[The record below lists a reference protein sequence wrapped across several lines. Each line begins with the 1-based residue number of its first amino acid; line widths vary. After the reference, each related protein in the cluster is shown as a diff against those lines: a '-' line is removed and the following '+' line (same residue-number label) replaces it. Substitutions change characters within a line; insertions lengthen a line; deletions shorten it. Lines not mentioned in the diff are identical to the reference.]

1 MVESKDPKA
10 GSDSTQTRKPQD
22 KNLNEIHKKSK
33 TKLIEDSHVDIDQG
47 QKPKRLI
54 RNFLLQPLLQVKL
67 GLYAITLSLSFVA
80 IIIFLIYSNFANFV
94 DAVVQLTDV
103 EDDVKD
109 LFLEYWAGTR
119 LWIVG
124 CSVIYLIATI
134 LVSVIFTHRLV
145 GPTVAF
151 RRHVRSLR
159 EGKFQAR
166 TFLRR
171 GDAFIEVAEELNL
184 LSEVLEKGQLP
195 NYTAK
200 KD

>member
-1 MVESKDPKA
+1 MTGPTGSQPSSPKVNGA
-10 GSDSTQTRKPQD
+10 PPKKVDGDST
-22 KNLNEIHKKSK
+22 S
-33 TKLIEDSHVDIDQG
+33 
-47 QKPKRLI
+47 KPKRRI

-67 GLYAITLSLSFVA
+67 GLYAIFLSFLFVA
-80 IIIFLIYSNFANFV
+80 TTGFLLYTNFANFI

-109 LFLEYWAGTR
+109 LFLEYWHDTR

-124 CSVIYLIATI
+124 CCAAYFLATI
-134 LVSVIFTHRLV
+134 VVSVIFTHRLV
-145 GPTVAF
+145 GPTIAF
-151 RRHVRSLR
+151 RRHIRSLR

-171 GDAFIEVAEELNL
+171 GDAFSEVADEINL
-184 LSEVLEKGQLP
+184 LSEVLEKGKLP
-195 NYTAK
+195 NYVTR

>member
-1 MVESKDPKA
+1 MVESKDSKSSDGSAKKPLNQQPTESELKA
-10 GSDSTQTRKPQD
+10 FSKGADGPSLESEQGS
-22 KNLNEIHKKSK
+22 
-33 TKLIEDSHVDIDQG
+33 
-47 QKPKRLI
+47 KPKRRI

-67 GLYAITLSLSFVA
+67 GLYAIFLSLSFALIVG
-80 IIIFLIYSNFANFV
+80 FLVYSNFANFV

-109 LFLEYWAGTR
+109 LFMEYWAGTR
-119 LWIVG
+119 VWILA
-124 CSVIYLIATI
+124 CSFIYI
-134 LVSVIFTHRLV
+134 LGTVVVSVIFTHRLV

-171 GDAFIEVAEELNL
+171 GDAFIEVADELNL
-184 LSEVLEKGQLP
+184 LSEVLERGKLP
-195 NYTAK
+195 NYTPK

>member
-1 MVESKDPKA
+1 MVESKDSKS
-10 GSDSTQTRKPQD
+10 GDSSKQKRLNQQPQD
-22 KNLNEIHKKSK
+22 GDLK
-33 TKLIEDSHVDIDQG
+33 TMTKGVENMSEESDMG
-47 QKPKRLI
+47 PKPKRRI

-67 GLYAITLSLSFVA
+67 GLYAIFLSFSFVL
-80 IIIFLIYSNFANFV
+80 IVGFLVYSNFANFV

-119 LWIVG
+119 VWILA
-124 CSVIYLIATI
+124 CSLIYLFATI
-134 LVSVIFTHRLV
+134 VVSVIFTHRLV

-171 GDAFIEVAEELNL
+171 GDAFMEVADELNL
-184 LSEVLEKGQLP
+184 LSEVLERGKLP
-195 NYTAK
+195 NYTPK